1 MENKPQLSEWKI
13 CKWIITSINL
23 HTMKTLLTILL
34 FSSINCTQVLASEIT
49 KEEKLVILEEVYSKV
64 YTAMGINENRP
75 TLELDTKRSR
85 SVAYL
90 KKNKDGSKTIAVEE
104 KAFDL
109 CLSLGDNAKNALA
122 FLIAHELGHFRYDH
136 HWGSEFASS
145 FAIADIQEDI
155 AEASQKLGELKFYE
169 TQADQMGGV
178 YCYLAGYNI
187 EGIGSLLLPMIYE
200 AYNLP
205 KESSRYPSLD
215 QRIEI
220 SKQNDENMKKLIHVY
235 EAGTYA
241 LIIGKYSEARK
252 CLEHCLNNGFKSREV
267 YNNIGVANFLEAA
280 QLLGHKEVVYA
291 YPIELD
297 VEARVKTSS
306 KGFATNIEQL
316 LKDAADKF
324 EQAIRFDPSYATA
337 YVNKACIFSLSKQ
350 FEDAEYFAKK
360 GLQIA
365 KENAELT
372 TVGNALCVLGI
383 TYHQMGESKDA
394 ETKLKLGKADYNNY
408 LCGVNLELIGGKR
421 IESIEWLKPTPTG
434 LGETSD
440 KTQKTDVK
448 NETIDGVMD
457 FLTDLEG
464 EELNEIKLYKGSCYS
479 LQLSN
484 STLINLTTQADEELF
499 FQTCSKNYIGETEKG
514 ISIGT
519 DAKKV
524 ISKYGI
530 PTVAL
535 STRSGMLYYYSQPNI
550 IFFTVDNKVS
560 HWTVYRLY

>member
-1 MENKPQLSEWKI
+1 MKSLI
-13 CKWIITSINL
+13 FLLLFTSI
-23 HTMKTLLTILL
+23 TW
-34 FSSINCTQVLASEIT
+34 TQALASEVT
-49 KEEKLVILEEVYSKV
+49 KEEKLAILEEVYSKV

-75 TLELDTKRSR
+75 ALLLDTKRAR

-109 CLSLGDNAKNALA
+109 CFSLGDNAKNALA

-136 HWGSEFASS
+136 HWGNEFASS
-145 FAIADIQEDI
+145 FAISDIQEDI

-178 YCYLAGYNI
+178 YCYLAGYNV
-187 EGIGSLLLPMIYE
+187 EGIGSLLLPKIYE

-205 KESSRYPSLD
+205 EENSRYPSLS

-220 SKQNDENMKKLIHVY
+220 SRQNDEQMKKLIQIY

-241 LIIGKYSEARK
+241 LIIGEYAEARK

-267 YNNIGVANFLEAA
+267 FNNIGVANFLEAA
-280 QLLGHKEVVYA
+280 ELLGHKEVVYA

-306 KGFATNIEQL
+306 KGFATNIEAL
-316 LKDAADKF
+316 LKDATEKF

-337 YVNKACIFSLSKQ
+337 YVNKACVFSLSKQ
-350 FEDAEYFAKK
+350 LEDAEYFAKK

-365 KENAELT
+365 KENLELT
-372 TVGNALCVLGI
+372 TAGNALCVLGI
-383 TYHQMGESKDA
+383 TYHQMGEVKDA
-394 ETKLKLGKADYNNY
+394 ETKLKSGKADYNNY
-408 LCGVNLELIGGKR
+408 LCGVNLEVVGGKR
-421 IESIEWLKPTPTG
+421 IESIEWLKP
-434 LGETSD
+434 ETSD
-440 KTQKTDVK
+440 NTQVMDSKR
-448 NETIDGVMD
+448 ESIDGVLD
-457 FLTDLEG
+457 FMTDLEG

-479 LQLSN
+479 LQLPN
-484 STLINLTTQADEELF
+484 STLINLTTQNDKELF
-499 FQTCSKNYIGETEKG
+499 FQTCSRNYIGETEKG
-514 ISIGT
+514 ISTGS

-524 ISKYGI
+524 VSKYGS
-530 PTVAL
+530 PTISL

-550 IFFTVDNKVS
+550 IFFTEDNKVS
-560 HWTVYRLY
+560 HWTVYRAY